1 MISTVVSSTA
11 VIVGDGVEVVIV
23 VMGRER
29 MLLFVILALLLYVF
43 GCSVGHRVI
52 VVGDKVLCITKMF
65 QWFPHSVTLGKSFPL
80 NVVMYLVP
88 LASAMH
94 IEYLLHFI
102 FGFSLDKIWWWLGI
116 ICSM

>member
-1 MISTVVSSTA
+1 MILTVVSLTA

-43 GCSVGHRVI
+43 GCSIGHRVI

-65 QWFPHSVTLGKSFPL
+65 QWFPHTVTHGKSFPL
-80 NVVMYLVP
+80 DVVVYLAP
-88 LASAMH
+88 SASLTG
-94 IEYLLHFI
+94 IEYLLHFV
-102 FGFSLDKIWWWLGI
+102 FCFSINQIWWWSGI
-116 ICSM
+116 VHPM